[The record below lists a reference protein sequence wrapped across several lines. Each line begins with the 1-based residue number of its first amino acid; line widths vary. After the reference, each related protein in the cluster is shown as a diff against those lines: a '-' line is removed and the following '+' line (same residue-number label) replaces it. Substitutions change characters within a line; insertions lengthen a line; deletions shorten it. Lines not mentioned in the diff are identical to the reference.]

1 MGLLKLANN
10 YKKNSYKKRNVLKM
24 FMFVLAIIIILGIIA
39 IVYMAVNNNVSY
51 SNVDSSAKTVSDDE
65 AQKSTPIIM
74 NNVLLGGIYNQKFV
88 SVDKYYFNSSN
99 KIDTKLNLYS
109 NDGMIGEYE
118 LDSINKQNNSST
130 IYVTTSKEN
139 LMTEYIGVSNEV
151 KLTPKKLVEVSS
163 KESDIEYVKRSL
175 GLYKILNSS
184 VNISKVYETSINGT
198 ENVRI
203 LCVTNIPGESVG
215 AYSAVVVVDEYKKN
229 QAKCI
234 RYNYVRNIKE
244 SKDFG
249 ILAVKFVCDLNQDGI
264 NEIILQE
271 TKEFETSY
279 IVITY
284 NNKKYYE
291 VLSSSFKI

>member
-10 YKKNSYKKRNVLKM
+10 YKKNSYKKRNILKM
-24 FMFVLAIIIILGIIA
+24 FMFMLVIIIVLGIIA

-65 AQKSTPIIM
+65 AKKSTPIIM

-109 NDGMIGEYE
+109 NEGMIGEYE

-130 IYVTTSKEN
+130 VYVTTSKEN

-215 AYSAVVVVDEYKKN
+215 AYSAVVVVDEYKN
-229 QAKCI
+229 EAKCI
-234 RYNYVRNIKE
+234 RYNYVRNVKE
-244 SKDFG
+244 SQDFG

-279 IVITY
+279 IVMTY